1 MSFSSSKK
9 QRSNSMGL
17 TFVFSAFVVS
27 FISTLGSLFFSEI
40 MNFIPCSL
48 CWYQRIFMYPLVFL
62 FLINLLFP
70 DEKIFKYTF
79 PIAFIGWGIS
89 IYHNLLM
96 FKIIPEKLSPC
107 IQGVPCSVD
116 YINWLGFITIPLL
129 SFFAY
134 TIILILL
141 IALKKESKNA
151 K

>member
-1 MSFSSSKK
+1 MSFDSSIRLDSSS
-9 QRSNSMGL
+9 STFIFLAFL
-17 TFVFSAFVVS
+17 TSLIA
-27 FISTLGSLFFSEI
+27 TLGSLFFSEI

-62 FLINLLFP
+62 FVINLLFP
-70 DEKIFKYTF
+70 DDKIFKYAF
-79 PIAFIGWGIS
+79 PLVLVGWVIS

-107 IQGVPCSVD
+107 VQGVPCSVD

-141 IALKKESKNA
+141 IISKKGK
-151 K
+151 

>member
-1 MSFSSSKK
+1 MSLDLSKRSDSSS
-9 QRSNSMGL
+9 L
-17 TFVFSAFVVS
+17 TFIFLAFLVS
-27 FISTLGSLFFSEI
+27 LIATLGSLFFSQI

-62 FLINLLFP
+62 FLMNLLFP
-70 DEKIFKYTF
+70 DDKIFKYTF
-79 PIAFIGWGIS
+79 PLVLIGWIIS

-96 FKIIPEKLSPC
+96 YKIIPEDLSPC
-107 IQGVPCSVD
+107 VQGVPCSTV

-141 IALKKESKNA
+141 IILKKGNK
-151 K
+151 

>member
-1 MSFSSSKK
+1 MSLDLSK
-9 QRSNSMGL
+9 RSDSL
-17 TFVFSAFVVS
+17 SLAFIFLAFLVS
-27 FISTLGSLFFSEI
+27 LVATLGSLFFSQI

-70 DEKIFKYTF
+70 DDKIFKYTF
-79 PIAFIGWGIS
+79 PIVLIGWSIS

-96 FKIIPEKLSPC
+96 YKIIPEDLSPC
-107 IQGVPCSVD
+107 VQGVPCSTM

-141 IALKKESKNA
+141 IILKKEINEK
-151 K
+151 

>member
-1 MSFSSSKK
+1 MGFSSSKK

-17 TFVFSAFVVS
+17 TFVFSAFV
-27 FISTLGSLFFSEI
+27 ISLIATLGSLFFSEI

-70 DEKIFKYTF
+70 DDKIFKYTF
-79 PIAFIGWGIS
+79 PIGFIGWGIS

>member
-1 MSFSSSKK
+1 MPFDSSK
-9 QRSNSMGL
+9 RSDSKSL
-17 TFVFSAFVVS
+17 TFIFFAFLIS
-27 FISTLGSLFFSEI
+27 LISTLGSLFFSEI

-62 FLINLLFP
+62 FSINLLLP
-70 DEKIFKYTF
+70 DDKIFKYAF
-79 PIAFIGWGIS
+79 PLACIGWLIS

-134 TIILILL
+134 TSILVLL
-141 IALKKESKNA
+141 IYLKKENKNA